1 MWWCETLN
9 QGCLKDYIP
18 HISCGLYDLDEGIG
32 STKDEESLHK
42 SNVLPDGTVVMSGK
56 RSGWGE
62 DEMFYFVKNKTTKTK
77 PKMIREMGEEKQ
89 HQEREKRKEWSV
101 HRSLTQS
108 EEKKKENIKEDQRK
122 PS

>member
-1 MWWCETLN
+1 
-9 QGCLKDYIP
+9 
-18 HISCGLYDLDEGIG
+18 
-32 STKDEESLHK
+32 
-42 SNVLPDGTVVMSGK
+42 
-56 RSGWGE
+56 
-62 DEMFYFVKNKTTKTK
+62 
-77 PKMIREMGEEKQ
+77 MIREMGEEKQ